1 MNIQFSLSIT
11 IHSFQSWFWE
21 FCSTTKWYPFCF
33 CVWKYTDVF
42 RWDYRLITLDWSL
55 SVAKALFL
63 WLGKIDPLCDLK
75 LEAIWGRYCPAAVCI
90 SLSFFLISLRQERR
104 IINLKVALKN
114 IVDKNYKGSAG
125 FARTF
130 CPTRVAYCHCFVKRK
145 TNTEQFLSFSCQMK
159 ENSQSCSTVLTKV
172 QPETTTWTYGKLQR
186 LRNWWKD
193 KPRRE
198 TNLKKPDQLQT

>member
-1 MNIQFSLSIT
+1 MNVQISLSIT

-104 IINLKVALKN
+104 IVNLKVALKN

-130 CPTRVAYCHCFVKRK
+130 CSILPMLCQTKNEYRTVLVI
-145 TNTEQFLSFSCQMK
+145 FLSNEGKFSILQYSFD
-159 ENSQSCSTVLTKV
+159 ESTAGNDDLNV
-172 QPETTTWTYGKLQR
+172 W
-186 LRNWWKD
+186 
-193 KPRRE
+193 
-198 TNLKKPDQLQT
+198 